1 MVCFGKK
8 PEILNSF
15 FCLWGIFHFFKG
27 ILALSILVIWI
38 KSTHSSPLIPKMSV
52 FTLVICS
59 NTSNLPWFMDL
70 TFQVP
75 MQYICSLQH
84 QSFTT
89 RNIHNWALFCLW
101 LCLFILPGAISPLFF
116 SSLLDTY
123 QPGEFIFQCY
133 IFLHFH
139 TVYGVLKARMLK
151 WFAIPFFSGPHFVRT
166 LHHDSFFLGDHTQHG
181 P

>member
-1 MVCFGKK
+1 
-8 PEILNSF
+8 
-15 FCLWGIFHFFKG
+15 
-27 ILALSILVIWI
+27 
-38 KSTHSSPLIPKMSV
+38 
-52 FTLVICS
+52 
-59 NTSNLPWFMDL
+59 MDL
-70 TFQVP
+70 TSWVP

-151 WFAIPFFSGPHFVRT
+151 WFAIPFFSGPHLSELSTMTHPLCVA
-166 LHHDSFFLGDHTQHG
+166 LQGMAHSFLELDKDVVL
-181 P
+181 